1 MRHTIRQG
9 RGSGRRWRRAG
20 LVVALCGGAW
30 ATSAVGAPPAG
41 ADTASQGNSYAQL
54 MEITPHDGSLA
65 VGAVFGESLA
75 GYTNSFARAQSQGVD
90 LGAVG
95 DSMQGYNCGPPNPT
109 VVSAVPQPLETET
122 GQQGASDG
130 VTQGPSQSDYG
141 ANEFVKA
148 DGTPYGEAD
157 TTYAG
162 PVSAPGNAFSVSG
175 MHSRSWSGVVGG
187 VSEAGATVDIG
198 ELDLGG
204 GAVILHGLHWET
216 VDPFGPG
223 TKATSFFT
231 VGHVVIGGNTLP
243 YTPDLGSVQAA
254 VNQALAPLG
263 IEISL
268 PSPFTQQG
276 TDFVPALSVNVVPNA
291 ARDGVTDQVVQG
303 LEGKNGPYYPIANG
317 LENGFASDPS
327 PYSNL
332 GAVEDNQAGQQIAAA
347 LCHSDTAFTV
357 ADVTVASFD
366 GGGHFTASLGGVQAA
381 TSAVPPPQYDLAA
394 LGFGSITSAGSST
407 FVPGTDGSLASL
419 AAGDGGG
426 AGGGAGAGSGPGPG
440 SLALGSRAGG
450 LLRGAAAGSLLW
462 AVLGGLV
469 LMGALV
475 EGDRRMMRR
484 AQRLTASTSDR
495 DVGSGGISK

>member
-1 MRHTIRQG
+1 M
-9 RGSGRRWRRAG
+9 RRAS
-20 LVVALCGGAW
+20 LAAALCAGAW
-30 ATSAVGAPPAG
+30 ATSAAMPGPAG
-41 ADTASQGNSYAQL
+41 ADTASQGSSYSQL

-75 GYTNSFARAQSQGVD
+75 GHTNSFARAQSQGVD

-162 PVSAPGNAFSVSG
+162 PVSAPGDVFTVSG
-175 MHSRSWSGVVGG
+175 MHSKSWSGVVGS

-204 GAVILHGLHWET
+204 GAVVLHGLHWES
-216 VDPFGPG
+216 VDPFGSG
-223 TKATSFFT
+223 TKPSSFFT
-231 VGHVVIGGNTLP
+231 VGHVVIAGNTLP
-243 YTPDLGSVQAA
+243 YTPDLTAVQAA
-254 VNQALAPLG
+254 INQALAPLG
-263 IEISL
+263 IQVSL
-268 PSPFTQQG
+268 PAPFSQQG
-276 TDFVPALSVNVVPNA
+276 TQFVPALAVNVVPDP

-303 LEGKNGPYYPIANG
+303 FEGQNGPYYPIANG
-317 LENGFASDPS
+317 LENGFGADPS

-332 GAVEDNQAGQQIAAA
+332 GALENNQAGQQIAAA

-366 GGGHFTASLGGVQAA
+366 GGGHFTASLGGVQAS
-381 TSAVPPPQYDLAA
+381 TSAVPPPQYDLSA
-394 LGFGSITSAGSST
+394 LGFGSLTSPGSDT

-419 AAGDGGG
+419 AAGGG
-426 AGGGAGAGSGPGPG
+426 AGGGGAGAPAG
-440 SLALGSRAGG
+440 SLALGRRAGG
-450 LLRGAAAGSLLW
+450 VLHEVAAGSLLW
-462 AVLGGLV
+462 AVIGGLV

-484 AQRLTASTSDR
+484 AQRLTVPASDR
-495 DVGSGGISK
+495 GSTTGGTTT